1 MTATYPL
8 RSVPHRG
15 TVGAHSRGG
24 LVDNGDEL
32 LIQDFLDWLAAG
44 NQSASTIRQRGYV
57 LRAFAREH
65 SILDATEKQVTDYL
79 SRPTRGANGKRT
91 VVSALRVFYNW
102 LAAREYVTRTP
113 LRLVHQVR
121 EEKSLPKPVPDE
133 VFEAAMHECD
143 DVGDLDGARML
154 MLGYYAGLRLSE
166 IAAFHSRSITDIGL
180 VIKGKGRVTRRVPVH
195 PRLAPYL
202 AGIDGYAFPSWR
214 IPGRHVTESYI
225 AERVCSMLG
234 GGYTCHTLRH
244 AFATRIYKAT
254 KDLRLTQQLM
264 GHSSPTTTARYTLIT
279 NDEMEAAINS
289 VA

>member
-1 MTATYPL
+1 MNRTNSL
-8 RSVPHRG
+8 RIVPHRG
-15 TVGAHSRGG
+15 TVEAHSRGG
-24 LVDNGDEL
+24 LLIDADEL

-79 SRPTRGANGKRT
+79 SRPSRGANGKRT
-91 VVSALRVFYNW
+91 IISALRVFYGW
-102 LAAREYVTRTP
+102 LAARAIIDRNP
-113 LRLVHQVR
+113 MRLVHQVR

-133 VFEAAMHECD
+133 VFEAALRECD

-166 IAAFHSRSITDIGL
+166 IAAFQSRSITDIGL
-180 VIKGKGRVTRRVPVH
+180 VIKGKGRVTRRVPIH
-195 PRLAPYL
+195 RRLAPYL
-202 AGIDGYAFPSWR
+202 SGIEGYAFPSWR

-225 AERVCSMLG
+225 SERVCAMLG

-244 AFATRIYKAT
+244 AFATRLYRAT
-254 KDLRLTQQLM
+254 KDLRTCQQLM